1 MRRPCGDWPI
11 VGRGPL
17 PFVAWRGRGRY
28 ITSRTQENKRTRE
41 HARVRVSDTV
51 WGIG

>member
-17 PFVAWRGRGRY
+17 PFVAWRGRGRDHKLN
-28 ITSRTQENKRTRE
+28 TVENKRTRAR
-41 HARVRVSDTV
+41 ARVRVDTA
-51 WGIG
+51 WGIVN